1 MKRWL
6 FLLFTLIVFKSNA
19 VTTYFYYVPFYDL
32 ESKPYIETYF
42 TIVGNS
48 IKYKLINNNYSG
60 CVEITMLFK
69 QEGNIKQFQ
78 KFNVS
83 SPLLSDTLNK
93 KDFIFVHR
101 FAIEPGLYNLEI
113 IIRDTLNKAS
123 NAENRYFDIIQI
135 QPLSTAIQFS
145 GVEFL
150 EKIEPTTKENML
162 TKNGYQFTPYIS
174 DYFPANISKLQ
185 AYTEIYNS
193 KTLNEDE
200 NILVRYYISKLTKD
214 EPFNNF
220 QITKKMKTSTII
232 PLIASFDISL
242 LPSGNYN
249 LIFELVNKENQV
261 LARQKVFFQRN
272 NPVVDKNWESIVDE
286 DIKGSFIEP
295 YNNIDSL
302 KEFIRCLFPISSQV
316 ELDKALIV
324 LKNKNINDLKKYILT
339 FWTARNSL
347 DPESEWLKYKE
358 LVNYVQR
365 LYGNKVKKG
374 YETDRGRVYLKYGA
388 PNQVIES
395 KHEPSAYPY
404 EIWQYYVIGNQL
416 NKKFV
421 FYNPTL
427 VGNDY
432 TLLHSDVRG
441 EVYDKNWERR
451 LSSRNNSMYNFN
463 ATQSDDQY
471 GSRAEENF
479 NK

>member
-6 FLLFTLIVFKSNA
+6 FLLFTLTVFKSNA
-19 VTTYFYYVPFYDL
+19 VTTYFYYVTFYDL

-69 QEGNIKQFQ
+69 QEGSIKQFH

-123 NAENRYFDIIQI
+123 DSENRYFDIIQI
-135 QPLSTAIQFS
+135 QPLSSAIQFS

-150 EKIEPTTKENML
+150 EKVEPTTEENML
-162 TKNGYQFTPYIS
+162 TKNGYQFTPYFS
-174 DYFPANISKLQ
+174 DYFPANISKLK
-185 AYTEIYNS
+185 AYTEVYNS
-193 KTLNEDE
+193 KTLIEDE
-200 NILVRYYISKLTKD
+200 NVLVRYYISKVTKD
-214 EPFNNF
+214 EPFDNF
-220 QITKKMKTSTII
+220 QITKKIKTSTII
-232 PLIASFDISL
+232 PLIASFDISS

-249 LIFELVNKENQV
+249 LVFELVNKENNV

-272 NPVVDKNWESIVDE
+272 NSVADKNSEATIDI

-295 YNNIDSL
+295 YTNIDSL
-302 KEFIRCLFPISSQV
+302 NEFVRCTFPISSQV
-316 ELDKALIV
+316 ELDKALIA
-324 LKNKNINDLKKYILT
+324 LENKNITEIKKYILS
-339 FWTARNSL
+339 FWKARNSI

-365 LYGNKVKKG
+365 LYGSKVKKG
-374 YETDRGRVYLKYGA
+374 YESDRGRVYLKYGA
-388 PNQVIES
+388 PDQVTES

-432 TLLHSDVRG
+432 MLLHSDVRG

-471 GSRAEENF
+471 GGRAGENF